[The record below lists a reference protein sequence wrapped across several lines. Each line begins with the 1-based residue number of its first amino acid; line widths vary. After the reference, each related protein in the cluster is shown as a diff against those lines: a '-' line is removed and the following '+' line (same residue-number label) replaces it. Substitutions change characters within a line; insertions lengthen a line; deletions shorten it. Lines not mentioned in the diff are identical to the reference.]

1 VNVAVSSETVPIAR
15 PVLSKIIVATE
26 PAGRDTKTPRNV
38 ASSAA
43 SSDAVVIDTEDASA
57 EPMRPFA
64 GVAIATAVTSA
75 ASPSPA
81 LAGATEESS
90 PKPKAA
96 TATSA
101 TRLKV
106 VFVDICFL
114 SISRSE
120 EFPPVGFG

>member
-1 VNVAVSSETVPIAR
+1 VTRDVANA
-15 PVLSKIIVATE
+15 E
-26 PAGRDTKTPRNV
+26 PAGAEITRTETV
-38 ASSAA
+38 TVSAA
-43 SSDAVVIDTEDASA
+43 ANVPFRVTVLLDVIPTREADEAPGVIEVTGLIAAV
-57 EPMRPFA
+57 
-64 GVAIATAVTSA
+64 
-75 ASPSPA
+75 
-81 LAGATEESS
+81 AGATEVKT
-90 PKPKAA
+90 PKPREA